1 MNAPAPPAPR
11 RILFTRRWPGDAADR
26 LRANGFAV
34 DVQPEPRTL
43 SEAELAARAAGAFA
57 LVTTVEDAVTA
68 DVLEAAPS
76 LRIVAQAGA
85 GFDNV
90 DLAAARERG
99 VWVTNA
105 PGVLTEATADFAF
118 ALLLAVA
125 RRLPEAGRTVR
136 EGRWTGWH
144 PDGLLGLEL
153 SGATVGVV
161 GLGRIGEAFAR
172 RCAGFGIR
180 IRYWSRAPRPEAEAR
195 GWRFAALD
203 DLLARADAVSLHV
216 ALTADTRGLLDR
228 RRLAL
233 MKPGALLVNTARGG
247 VVDQDALVEA
257 LASGHLGGA
266 GLDVTEPEPLPPDH
280 PLLACPNTLVT
291 PHIASATEP
300 TRARLAAVAA
310 ENVRAVAEGRRP
322 PNAVAGPDA

>member
-1 MNAPAPPAPR
+1 MTAPP

-26 LRANGFAV
+26 LRADGFSV
-34 DVQPEPRTL
+34 DVQAEPRTL
-43 SEAELAARAAGAFA
+43 AEAELAERARGAFA

-68 DVLEAAPS
+68 AVLEAAGPA
-76 LRIVAQAGA
+76 LRVVAQAGA
-85 GFDNV
+85 GYDNV
-90 DLAAARERG
+90 NLAAARARG

-105 PGVLTEATADFAF
+105 PGALTEATADFAF

-125 RRLPEAGRTVR
+125 RRLPEAERTVR

-153 SGATVGVV
+153 HGATVGVV
-161 GLGRIGEAFAR
+161 GLGKIGAALAR
-172 RCAGFGIR
+172 RCEGFGMAVL
-180 IRYWSRAPRPEAEAR
+180 YWSRAPEPEAEAR
-195 GWRFAALD
+195 GWRSSDLD

-216 ALTADTRGLLDR
+216 ALTDETRGLLDR
-228 RRLAL
+228 RRLGL
-233 MKPGALLVNTARGG
+233 MRPGAILVNTARGG

-257 LASGHLGGA
+257 LQSGRLGGA
-266 GLDVTEPEPLPPDH
+266 GLDVTEPEPLPPHH
-280 PLLACPNTLVT
+280 PLLACPGALVT
-291 PHIASATEP
+291 PHIASATAV
-300 TRARLAAVAA
+300 TRSRLAAVAA

>member
-1 MNAPAPPAPR
+1 MTDPPSAAPR
-11 RILFTRRWPGDAADR
+11 RVLFTRRWPGDAADR
-26 LRANGFAV
+26 LRADGFSV
-34 DVQPEPRTL
+34 DVQAEPRTL
-43 SEAELAARAAGAFA
+43 AEAELAARAAGAFA

-68 DVLEAAPS
+68 AVLEATPS

-85 GFDNV
+85 GYDNV
-90 DLAAARERG
+90 DLGAARARG

-105 PGVLTEATADFAF
+105 PGVLTEATADLAF

-125 RRLPEAGRTVR
+125 RRLPEAERQVR

-153 SGATVGVV
+153 AGATVGVV
-161 GLGRIGEAFAR
+161 GLGRIGAAFAR
-172 RCAGFGIR
+172 RCEGFGTNVL
-180 IRYWSRAPRPEAEAR
+180 YWSRAPRPEAEAR

-216 ALTADTRGLLDR
+216 SLTPDTRGLLDR
-228 RRLAL
+228 RRLGL

-247 VVDQDALVEA
+247 VVDQDALVDA
-257 LASGHLGGA
+257 LRSGRIGGA

-310 ENVRAVAEGRRP
+310 DNVRAVAEGRRP
-322 PNAVAGPDA
+322 PNAVAGPAA